1 MDENERHA
9 LRSLIGALQYAGV
22 HTRPDLCAKIGEVQ
36 ASVTKATVA
45 DLVQCN
51 RILHEAKSHPVSL
64 MVLRSSPNR

>member
-1 MDENERHA
+1 MLVFTPD
-9 LRSLIGALQYAGV
+9 
-22 HTRPDLCAKIGEVQ
+22 PDLCAKIGEVQ

-64 MVLRSSPNR
+64 MVLPIEPNR